1 MTVADE
7 LTERQQSLIEQV
19 KAGEI
24 TEQEPDTSD
33 QLLALARLGHLN
45 GNYREGQWFFS
56 IPKDEPVDPEG
67 GEPAE

>member
-1 MTVADE
+1 MDE

-24 TEQEPDTSD
+24 TEKLPDTQD

-45 GNYREGQWFFS
+45 GNYREGQWYFS
-56 IPKDEPVDPEG
+56 VPAEQPVDPEG
-67 GEPAE
+67 SEPAE